1 MKLTSASS
9 IILAIAGLLAVDSAM
24 SLAKTAPLQLC
35 VDPSNGACSA
45 TIQGAVNQVPA
56 GGSAIIT
63 VAAGTYPE
71 QITVDSITVSFV
83 GAGPDATIVDAT
95 NGASLP
101 AFLFRNGSNGEL
113 HSMTIKNG
121 SGGVGGDVQFKQL
134 SPKNKGVGT
143 LKIENCELTGAN
155 PGGSTANGT
164 VDFFGAKLIID
175 STSITNNADTGINI
189 ARGKA
194 FITNTTISGNDL
206 SSKTSGQETGC
217 GISLGAGCSAS
228 LDNVTITNNIC
239 GGNGSSQGGGIF
251 VDIGATSFSI
261 ANTIIAGNSAPIGP
275 DCESTGGVG
284 GTKTRLKSKGFNLI
298 EDVSGCPFKV
308 AKSDVTGTDPQ
319 LNSLAS
325 CSGLD
330 VQTPMGGSP
339 LIGKGNPGPLSGK
352 IGSASPRCSPNDEC
366 GTARTKGSCT
376 IGAVQ

>member
-1 MKLTSASS
+1 MQLKSAAA
-9 IILAIAGLLAVDSAM
+9 IIFVIVCLLAVDSAM

-35 VDPSNGACSA
+35 VDPSNGACSM
-45 TIQGAVNQVPA
+45 TIQDAVNQVPT
-56 GGSAIIT
+56 GGSAIVT
-63 VAAGTYPE
+63 VAAGTYSE
-71 QITVDSITVSFV
+71 QVTVDGITVSFV
-83 GAGPDATIVDAT
+83 GAGPGATIVDAT

-113 HSMTIKNG
+113 HMMTIENG

-143 LKIENCELTGAN
+143 LKIQNCELTGAN

-164 VDFFGAKLIID
+164 VDFFGATLIID
-175 STSITNNADTGINI
+175 STSITNNVDTGINI

-194 FITNTTISGNDL
+194 VITNTTISANDL
-206 SSKTSGQETGC
+206 SSKANGQETGC

-239 GGNGSSQGGGIF
+239 GGNSSSQGGGIF
-251 VDIGATSFSI
+251 VDSGAKSFSI
-261 ANTIIAGNSAPIGP
+261 ANTVIAGNSAPIGP

-284 GTKTRLKSKGFNLI
+284 GTKTKLKSKGFNLI
-298 EDVSGCPFKV
+298 GNVSGCPFK
-308 AKSDVTGTDPQ
+308 AANSDVTGTDPA
-319 LNSLAS
+319 LNSLTS

-339 LIGKGNPGPLSGK
+339 LIGKGNPGPLTGK
-352 IGSASPRCSPNDEC
+352 IGGKSPRCSPKDEC
-366 GTARTKGSCT
+366 GTTRAQGSCT